1 MRRTAAF
8 RPRRLARSLAPVAAL
23 ALVSALAAGCSD
35 DGDSDADDNED
46 SAEDTVEVGP
56 FSADQ
61 ITQAVLQPDNLGE
74 GWTSEPA
81 TDDDEEAPGCL
92 ADVDTLTE
100 GLAEKD
106 KGGTSFSYPEALTVE
121 STVSAYAEEIG
132 VAAVF
137 DQVQTALAACSLIE
151 GPDSDGNIWDVD
163 LTVSDEA
170 VYDDVDDQYGISG
183 AGTLTTSDG
192 TAYDIYIEQTAVRL
206 GPNVATVTTTD
217 LQSRTTEHAVWTEIA
232 VERLLDVAEGEEPE
246 ATTAPA
252 PA

>member
-1 MRRTAAF
+1 VRRTPAF
-8 RPRRLARSLAPVAAL
+8 RPRRLARSLAPVAVL
-23 ALVSALAAGCSD
+23 ALVTAFAAGCGD
-35 DGDSDADDNED
+35 DGDADDNED

-56 FSADQ
+56 LTADQ
-61 ITQAVLQPDNLGE
+61 IAQAILQSDNLGA

-81 TDDDEEAPGCL
+81 TEDDEEAPGCL

-100 GLAEKD
+100 GLAEQD
-106 KGGTSFSYPEALTVE
+106 KGGTEFNYPEALTVE
-121 STVSAYAEEIG
+121 STVTAYAEEIG
-132 VAAVF
+132 VSAVF
-137 DQVQTALAACSLIE
+137 DQVQTALSACSVIQ
-151 GPDSDGNIWDVD
+151 GPDSNGSTWDVA

-170 VYDDVDDQYGISG
+170 VYDDVDDQYSLSG

-192 TAYDIYIEQTAVRL
+192 SSFDIYIEQTAARI

-232 VERLLDVAEGEEPE
+232 VERLVDVAEGDEPD

>member
-1 MRRTAAF
+1 M
-8 RPRRLARSLAPVAAL
+8 
-23 ALVSALAAGCSD
+23 
-35 DGDSDADDNED
+35 
-46 SAEDTVEVGP
+46 
-56 FSADQ
+56 
-61 ITQAVLQPDNLGE
+61 
-74 GWTSEPA
+74 
-81 TDDDEEAPGCL
+81 
-92 ADVDTLTE
+92 
-100 GLAEKD
+100 
-106 KGGTSFSYPEALTVE
+106 E